1 MKKSRDAACCV
12 RSEQNITEEIKMQL
26 KEIFAKETSRTEE
39 VHYRTIYLVPEGT
52 FYRAYEWSAWLCHR
66 CVSQFKP
73 THRLL
78 KNSDESVVF
87 VGFPQT
93 SLDRYTPEGAT
104 ISVGEDKV
112 VEMVLADDLLVCD
125 MTIEDL
131 KQDFENW
138 KSCVPLTESSKR
150 RLQEEKQLQ
159 KKEVAPMRMTD
170 VMHRIISYPIEQHSP
185 LETMAFLAEI
195 KQQLLEII

>member
-1 MKKSRDAACCV
+1 
-12 RSEQNITEEIKMQL
+12 MQL
-26 KEIFAKETSRTEE
+26 KDIFAKEQSRETD

-78 KNSDESVVF
+78 KNTDESIVF

-93 SLDRYTPEGAT
+93 SLERYTPEGAT

-125 MTIEDL
+125 MTVEDL

-138 KSCVPLTESSKR
+138 KSCVPTAKSRVAYSIAKHQSMPTLSSECQTQVSVQPSVMPKRVVSLTKW
-150 RLQEEKQLQ
+150 
-159 KKEVAPMRMTD
+159 V
-170 VMHRIISYPIEQHSP
+170 
-185 LETMAFLAEI
+185 
-195 KQQLLEII
+195 

>member
-1 MKKSRDAACCV
+1 
-12 RSEQNITEEIKMQL
+12 MQL
-26 KEIFAKETSRTEE
+26 KDIFAKEQSRETD

-78 KNSDESVVF
+78 KNTDESIVF

-93 SLDRYTPEGAT
+93 SLERYTPEGAT

-125 MTIEDL
+125 MTVEDL

-138 KSCVPLTESSKR
+138 KSCVPTAKSRVSCSFRSLRPRPILWSACPIRASVR
-150 RLQEEKQLQ
+150 RW
-159 KKEVAPMRMTD
+159 VMSRRAVCRMRW
-170 VMHRIISYPIEQHSP
+170 V
-185 LETMAFLAEI
+185 
-195 KQQLLEII
+195 